1 MKMKQSLNLKKK
13 LFSITLILGASLAFT
28 ACLPEG
34 RGPGAGEGT
43 ASEPE
48 AVVLAADLDAVAVES
63 LILEAG
69 DHYEQVYVAGQL
81 EAQDE
86 YNVLPYIGGVVEEIM
101 VQVGD
106 EVKAGDVLYTLDTGD
121 METSKTD
128 TLTSLNR
135 SKEQAYNSL
144 VLSRNDLTTSQTSLD
159 NAQKN
164 YEDNLRL
171 FEGGFITQAA
181 MDGYENALE
190 SARVGY
196 DRAVINLENAQYA
209 YDGAVDTYNDSARDF
224 EANLGDMTVTSPI
237 DGTVT
242 RVDVQVD
249 VTNNMNAGITVT
261 GTGNILVTGTI
272 IESYINE
279 VATGQE
285 ASIEIKNNQ
294 EIITGQVTS
303 VAATSSNSYYPIE
316 VSVDTSSD
324 TLRPGMFAG
333 ITINTQ
339 LAEAIIT
346 VPKTAILGTGTTKYV
361 FVDSDGMAEKTV
373 VSLGRDFGGLV
384 EITEGLAVGD
394 ELIVEGQVY
403 LENGTPLIVNNE
415 VGLE

>member
-1 MKMKQSLNLKKK
+1 MKKKSLNLKKR
-13 LFSITLILGASLAFT
+13 LFSITLLLGLSVALS

-34 RGPGAGEGT
+34 RVPGGAGGTGSEGEST
-43 ASEPE
+43 L
-48 AVVLAADLDAVAVES
+48 LATNLEAVAVES

-69 DHYEQVYVAGQL
+69 NHYEQVYVAGQL
-81 EAQDE
+81 EAQDA

-106 EVKAGDVLYTLDTGD
+106 VVNAGEVLYTLDTGD
-121 METSKTD
+121 MEVSKTD
-128 TLTSLNR
+128 TLTALNR

-144 VLSRNDLTTSQTSLD
+144 LLSRNDLTSSQTSLD

-171 FEGGFITQAA
+171 LEGGFITQVA

-190 SARVGY
+190 NARIGY

-224 EANLGDMTVTSPI
+224 EANLADMTVTSPI

-242 RVDVQVD
+242 RIDVQVD

-261 GTGNILVTGTI
+261 GTGNILVTGSI

-285 ASIEIKNNQ
+285 ALIEVKNSQ
-294 EIITGQVTS
+294 EIIKGQVTS
-303 VAATSSNSYYPIE
+303 VAASSANSYYPIE
-316 VSVDTSSD
+316 ISLDTSSD

-339 LAEAIIT
+339 LAKDIIT
-346 VPKTAILGTGTTKYV
+346 VPKTAILGTGSTKYV
-361 FVDSDGMAEKTV
+361 FVDLEGMAEKTL